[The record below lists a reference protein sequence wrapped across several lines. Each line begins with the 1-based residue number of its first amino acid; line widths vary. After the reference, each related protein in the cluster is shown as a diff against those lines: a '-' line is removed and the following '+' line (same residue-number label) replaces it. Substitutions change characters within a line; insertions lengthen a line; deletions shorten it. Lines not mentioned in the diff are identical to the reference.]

1 MGLLSF
7 FLHSTY
13 KAREGE
19 QNLAQVSSLDLP
31 MMNLSPRTVVNL
43 ASMQS
48 NLVKINRFIMIL
60 DLRVY

>member
-7 FLHSTY
+7 FLHSSLTY
-13 KAREGE
+13 KAREDE

-43 ASMQS
+43 ASMP
-48 NLVKINRFIMIL
+48 VKFGKNK
-60 DLRVY
+60 